1 MLVSGWQFQW
11 LDNLN
16 CQNTFLEFDALIV
29 LSIIQPF
36 LYEVYQLSYRW
47 TDCTRLFI
55 FAKSVIVKLLLHMYF
70 QYHCSSFL
78 DIRVTSNGVDI
89 SKRLP
94 LYLKSILLRKIT
106 SPTTSY
112 PFWKEWQLNVFDCP
126 SNGWGMKFFSKLS
139 RQFQKHTCLFFFLF
153 FCSKIYT
160 TRSAIGQ
167 CPIIHSCFLPY
178 FRDLNYYQ
186 PKAES

>member
-1 MLVSGWQFQW
+1 MINLPSALAITKANVKAAATNNLNMLVSGWQFQW

-16 CQNTFLEFDALIV
+16 CQDAFLEYDELIV

-89 SKRLP
+89 SKSLP

-106 SPTTSY
+106 SPTFIHILSILERMTTKCIWL
-112 PFWKEWQLNVFDCP
+112 PFKWMRYEI
-126 SNGWGMKFFSKLS
+126 FF
-139 RQFQKHTCLFFFLF
+139 
-153 FCSKIYT
+153 KI
-160 TRSAIGQ
+160 
-167 CPIIHSCFLPY
+167 
-178 FRDLNYYQ
+178 
-186 PKAES
+186 K